1 VVADLRQITSVGTLL
16 NGTYRL
22 ERVLAEGGMGVVYEA
37 QHLRLPRR
45 FAVKVMARPRDARIP
60 DAQWSTALMRFRREA
75 EIAATLSHPHI
86 VEVVDFQVSEGGSP
100 YLVMELLTGEDLSD
114 RLRTKGRLPAV
125 AALRIITEV
134 AEALDCAHQR
144 GVVHRDIKPSNI
156 FLTKVGVRDDFV
168 KVLDFGV
175 SKLIDSSTLTQ
186 ERAMVGTPLYMS
198 PEQAVGSQDLT
209 AQSDLFS
216 LASIA
221 YEALTGRRAFG
232 GSSIPSILYQIV
244 HGPTP
249 TLAGK
254 APGLNDAVDRVFAR
268 ALAKRRSERFA
279 RATEFAAALAEAL
292 GRASGPV
299 PLLAETEQTEP
310 PPVPSTVSRRR
321 SGEQPVVPVARGD
334 SFERA
339 PSTASATGGSVTA
352 VDAVTHDEAL
362 SLETGDL
369 VPLTT
374 DGELRPPTGAGGE
387 SLADVPLSA
396 DSRRRA
402 RRLFSI
408 AVVAASV
415 IGAAAGFAALRI
427 APSGRNAT
435 HVGTIVQPVAQPIA
449 QPLVQS
455 PPPVAP
461 APSPVAPAPS
471 PPPVEIAAPIAPAP
485 TTTQPDPPAARVPPT
500 VQFVFHVVPRD
511 AQITVDGRP
520 VRRGELT
527 LPRATTSRRVK
538 VSAPGH
544 RTLSFT
550 APANVDRT
558 FELRLERTGRAV
570 APSKR
575 DPVERAHES
584 APVQEL

>member
-1 VVADLRQITSVGTLL
+1 MTSVRTLL

-22 ERVLAEGGMGVVYEA
+22 ERILAEGGMGVVYEA

-75 EIAATLSHPHI
+75 EIAASLSHPHI
-86 VEVVDFQVSEGGSP
+86 VEVVDFQVSDGGSP
-100 YLVMELLTGEDLSD
+100 YLVMELLTGEDLAD
-114 RLRTKGRLPAV
+114 RLRARGRLPAV
-125 AALRIITEV
+125 AALRIISEV

-156 FLTKVGVRDDFV
+156 FLTRVGVRDDFV

-221 YEALTGRRAFG
+221 YEMLTGRRAFG

-254 APGLNDAVDRVFAR
+254 APGLNETVDRVFAR
-268 ALAKRRSERFA
+268 ALAKRRSERFP

-299 PLLAETEQTEP
+299 PLLAATETEEDVP
-310 PPVPSTVSRRR
+310 PPPRRATPPSV
-321 SGEQPVVPVARGD
+321 PVVPPSSASRVPDSAERTPTAGD
-334 SFERA
+334 A
-339 PSTASATGGSVTA
+339 QTA
-352 VDAVTHDEAL
+352 VDVVTHDEAL
-362 SLETGDL
+362 SLATGDL
-369 VPLTT
+369 VPLTA
-374 DGELRPPTGAGGE
+374 DGSTGEGLAEVRPPTGAGGE
-387 SLADVPLSA
+387 SLADVPLSGDA
-396 DSRRRA
+396 RRRA
-402 RRLFSI
+402 RRVFSI
-408 AVVAASV
+408 AVAAASV
-415 IGAAAGFAALRI
+415 IGAVAGWAALRFGSPSGI
-427 APSGRNAT
+427 ATSAAPSAAP
-435 HVGTIVQPVAQPIA
+435 VGLQVPVAAPA
-449 QPLVQS
+449 
-455 PPPVAP
+455 PVAP
-461 APSPVAPAPS
+461 APVAPSVEAASAVGEGAPS
-471 PPPVEIAAPIAPAP
+471 PTPPQSPSPSPSP
-485 TTTQPDPPAARVPPT
+485 TPSQSQSKT

-511 AQITVDGRP
+511 AQITVDGRA
-520 VRRGELT
+520 VHRGEVT
-527 LPRATTSRRVK
+527 VPREARSRHVR

-544 RTLSFT
+544 RPLSFVAPST
-550 APANVDRT
+550 ADRT
-558 FELRLERTGRAV
+558 FELRLERAPTRTSAQPARRA
-570 APSKR
+570 
-575 DPVERAHES
+575 PVERTHES